1 MVADFVLERGFVR
14 AGNVG
19 RVGDD
24 QVKLARREIDAVIDD
39 LKAKSA
45 KLAEAAA
52 RQLQEG
58 PRLRTAITTGDTG
71 AVKAE
76 ARQAVDAVLARLKD
90 TAGSAPAELTTPA
103 ETGGPV
109 EVGARV
115 LVGPLGLEGIVMEL
129 HGKHAE
135 VDVRGKRLRTSV
147 RDLRVVGRSSAGKV
161 SVSVDLQPRETLP
174 SELNVIGCTVDE
186 ALTRTE
192 RFLDE
197 ATVTDQRSL
206 RIVHGHG
213 TGQLRRAIADLLR
226 SHPLV
231 AHFEA
236 APQNQGGG
244 GATVIE
250 LKD

>member
-1 MVADFVLERGFVR
+1 MLFRSQKQLATHLARMDDELRALEAERRAMHKDRAAVAETERKLKAR
-14 AGNVG
+14 EDSLSQREDALRR
-19 RVGDD
+19 RVSAKVDD

-147 RDLRVVGRSSAGKV
+147 RDLRVEIGR
-161 SVSVDLQPRETLP
+161 
-174 SELNVIGCTVDE
+174 
-186 ALTRTE
+186 
-192 RFLDE
+192 
-197 ATVTDQRSL
+197 
-206 RIVHGHG
+206 
-213 TGQLRRAIADLLR
+213 
-226 SHPLV
+226 
-231 AHFEA
+231 AH
-236 APQNQGGG
+236 
-244 GATVIE
+244 V
-250 LKD
+250 